1 MTSLCNGFVTM
12 VFASPIRLC
21 LQIELHFFLITD
33 YTEKYRSARCHGPA
47 LAVRTFH
54 NGYRAIKF

>member
-1 MTSLCNGFVTM
+1 M

-33 YTEKYRSARCHGPA
+33 YTEKYRLARCHGPT

-54 NGYRAIKF
+54 NDYRAIKF